1 VSKVFSPAPPAKL
14 DVKWS
19 NSQLVQPGDTVP
31 VTVMT
36 SRPSNLRW
44 TSERGALYT
53 LMLLDAGIS
62 RLLPKMYVH
71 WMVTNI
77 PGTNIKWGTEVM
89 EYVTPFS
96 LEFNDAGEFI
106 TDAANSSHPL
116 ILAVFKQEAGK
127 IVVDETQAGCTKGI
141 NDLEECQ
148 PRTDIMDI
156 TTRGPARGKE
166 NLYSKYTSKFSP
178 DSVTHIIQDTAP
190 GLSTGKATEYTALE
204 GAFSGAPAFTNNLAQ
219 TLDGVWDATVFT
231 YKDYAA
237 TEALFFDW
245 FIAEPTITPLPD
257 QTPVIQRL
265 APLFGAMAG
274 GKAFAIV
281 LSRPEDQDFDILN
294 INEGPGWVFDLQ
306 IVQVKE
312 GREEDFQELRKK
324 VISKARNIREVEKV
338 FTFEVDRDILT
349 DPRGLLQ
356 EETERFEVTII
367 SYKSRWARQRAI
379 QEAGQFRE
387 FQQFGET
394 FDCVACALMVENKR
408 PEYFPPFSD

>member
-1 VSKVFSPAPPAKL
+1 MTGVLQDIVEPRIVDYRDLQTKYSLSLVAGNYLYMPYSGHATHAMVCRISKCTGQAWPFP
-14 DVKWS
+14 
-19 NSQLVQPGDTVP
+19 
-31 VTVMT
+31 
-36 SRPSNLRW
+36 
-44 TSERGALYT
+44 
-53 LMLLDAGIS
+53 
-62 RLLPKMYVH
+62 
-71 WMVTNI
+71 I
-77 PGTNIKWGTEVM
+77 P
-89 EYVTPFS
+89 
-96 LEFNDAGEFI
+96 
-106 TDAANSSHPL
+106 
-116 ILAVFKQEAGK
+116 
-127 IVVDETQAGCTKGI
+127 GI

-274 GKAFAIV
+274 GKSFAIV